1 MHGEFPRDTM
11 LQDVSLCLHLGCVE
25 SLTSIHC
32 YSVPSVV
39 IAGTLFVSVSV
50 QFGFISALQ
59 QVPGLCRVSKLRQ

>member
-39 IAGTLFVSVSV
+39 IAGILFESASV
-50 QFGFISALQ
+50 QFGLVSALHL
-59 QVPGLCRVSKLRQ
+59 VPRLCRVSKLQQ